1 MKALLDVNVLLALL
15 DANHL
20 HHSPARTWFEQE
32 ISHGWVSCAITQN
45 GVVRILSQPSY
56 PNPLSLRGAAQRLR
70 RATEQPHHTFWPS
83 AVSLLDPAHID
94 FDRLY
99 GPKQITDAYLLAL
112 AVAHGGRLVTLDRNL
127 PTSAVPAAKP
137 EHLVQL

>member
-1 MKALLDVNVLLALL
+1 MKALFDVNVLLALL

-20 HHSPARTWFEQE
+20 HHTLARKWFEQE
-32 ISHGWVSCAITQN
+32 IPHGWASCAITQN
-45 GVVRILSQPSY
+45 GVVRILSQPGY
-56 PNPLSLRGAAQRLR
+56 PNPLPVRGAAQRLR

-83 AVSLLDPAHID
+83 AVSLLDPTFIEI
-94 FDRLY
+94 DRLY

-112 AVAHGGRLVTLDRNL
+112 AVAHDGRLVTLDRNL

-137 EHLVQL
+137 EHLVLL